1 MHPEPLQRRR
11 FLLAAVA
18 ALAAGPARAQDDP
31 ADFGRPGVRRGS
43 RPGVDEALRRTVRLV
58 LRAEARSNPLPDF
71 MADPEPLPEEIA
83 AQIAPRSPIPEDM
96 VFQRVPDRVDRRLP
110 HSRRGS
116 VWIAAGTWMMEVDP
130 VRRRIILIA
139 HDVLPPDL

>member
-1 MHPEPLQRRR
+1 MPLHRRR
-11 FLLAAVA
+11 FLLTA
-18 ALAAGPARAQDDP
+18 AAGLTAAAASAQDDP

-43 RPGVDEALRRTVRLV
+43 RPGVDEALRRTVSLV

-71 MADPEPLPEEIA
+71 MADPEPLPEAIA
-83 AQIAPRSPIPEDM
+83 AQIAPRGPIPEDM